1 METCS
6 ADKSVP
12 REVDTL
18 LSGKRVVLRETSRA
32 VTPFGGVAV
41 FIAYLR
47 KIEWIGTV
55 RKHMP
60 VHWRS
65 PNQIDPAVTLTAFLL
80 AVLTGAKRFAQANW
94 LRGDE
99 ALRKLLGLKRFP
111 TDDTIRNLF
120 KQFSMG
126 HVQRFFTP
134 LAEWQMERLPRRE
147 DGCTLDLDSTIFER
161 YGQQEGVLKGYNPR
175 KHGRPSHHPLLA
187 VLSEVHFLLHGWLR
201 SGNCGDSRGAKE
213 FLEEALALWG
223 QRQKVRLVRADSGFF
238 DDRLLSFLEERRL
251 PYIVVARLT
260 QWTKRE
266 AQRVV
271 EWRPLDANFAV
282 GEFRLRLFS
291 WQRAR
296 RFAVLRERV
305 REKRASPGRKLID
318 VPGYTF
324 RIFVTNRDDAPEQIW
339 RDYNR
344 RADME
349 NRIAELKH
357 DLCADCFCM
366 KQFYATEAAFRTI
379 LLLFNLLSE
388 FQRATGLGG
397 YREPGTIRTQVLVC
411 GAILGRAGRRLV
423 LFMGKSWGGLD
434 TRIPLLDNLLHWQ
447 IPTSPKLDQ
456 ALRT

>member
-1 METCS
+1 
-6 ADKSVP
+6 
-12 REVDTL
+12 
-18 LSGKRVVLRETSRA
+18 VVLRETSRA

-55 RKHMP
+55 RKYMP

-147 DGCTLDLDSTIFER
+147 DGYTLDLDSTIFER

-213 FLEEALALWG
+213 FL
-223 QRQKVRLVRADSGFF
+223 
-238 DDRLLSFLEERRL
+238 
-251 PYIVVARLT
+251 ARG
-260 QWTKRE
+260 
-266 AQRVV
+266 
-271 EWRPLDANFAV
+271 PGAV
-282 GEFRLRLFS
+282 GTTPEGSFGTRRLRLLRRPAAQLFGRAPAALYCS
-291 WQRAR
+291 RAAHPVDQARGPAR
-296 RFAVLRERV
+296 RRV
-305 REKRASPGRKLID
+305 
-318 VPGYTF
+318 
-324 RIFVTNRDDAPEQIW
+324 
-339 RDYNR
+339 
-344 RADME
+344 
-349 NRIAELKH
+349 
-357 DLCADCFCM
+357 
-366 KQFYATEAAFRTI
+366 EAARRQ
-379 LLLFNLLSE
+379 L
-388 FQRATGLGG
+388 R
-397 YREPGTIRTQVLVC
+397 R
-411 GAILGRAGRRLV
+411 GRV
-423 LFMGKSWGGLD
+423 
-434 TRIPLLDNLLHWQ
+434 PL
-447 IPTSPKLDQ
+447 
-456 ALRT
+456 AAV